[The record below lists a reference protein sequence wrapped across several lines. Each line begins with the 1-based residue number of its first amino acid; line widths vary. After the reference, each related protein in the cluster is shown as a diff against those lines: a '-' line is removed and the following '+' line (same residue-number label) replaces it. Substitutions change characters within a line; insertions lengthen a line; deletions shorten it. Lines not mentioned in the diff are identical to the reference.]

1 MKQVSLTNNIK
12 LAGKKKLNL
21 TKVIHIF
28 LPGYDAYPKTKTW
41 TVWGH

>member
-1 MKQVSLTNNIK
+1 MKQVALSNNIK
-12 LAGKKKLNL
+12 LTEKKLNL
-21 TKVIHIF
+21 TIFIF